1 MQAGRP
7 TLPLHNGTNF
17 RVDQPYLY
25 KMEYTSDWASTIS
38 FSNGQFISAFNIVTG
53 LVLMYT
59 QVLSTYL
66 HGSHLHTHRT
76 HQIHYV
82 IALSAQCSVVGQH
95 QALQRYLG
103 LKWSN
108 YRVCRLLFLLEKG
121 KLCAVNR
128 YNYIAVVLCHRPEPQ
143 NELFHLHQCQ
153 SPKATMYESM

>member
-7 TLPLHNGTNF
+7 TLLLHNGTNF

-25 KMEYTSDWASTIS
+25 KMEYTSDWASTILS

-82 IALSAQCSVVGQH
+82 IALSAQSSVKSVN
-95 QALQRYLG
+95 LQYNTL
-103 LKWSN
+103 
-108 YRVCRLLFLLEKG
+108 VCWADGTNDTSTKRLMFHVLFFKASRAKARLLVISFLLLMSLIS
-121 KLCAVNR
+121 KLC
-128 YNYIAVVLCHRPEPQ
+128 CP
-143 NELFHLHQCQ
+143 F
-153 SPKATMYESM
+153 SS

>member
-1 MQAGRP
+1 MLAGGP

-25 KMEYTSDWASTIS
+25 KMEYTSDWASTILS

-82 IALSAQCSVVGQH
+82 IALSAQCSVKSVN
-95 QALQRYLG
+95 LQYNTL
-103 LKWSN
+103 
-108 YRVCRLLFLLEKG
+108 VCGADGTNDSSTQRLMFQVLFFSDFLQTQGTQNSLFLFLKSYKKKKLKG
-121 KLCAVNR
+121 FFKEFCKKL
-128 YNYIAVVLCHRPEPQ
+128 
-143 NELFHLHQCQ
+143 
-153 SPKATMYESM
+153 

>member
-1 MQAGRP
+1 MQACRP

-108 YRVCRLLFLLEKG
+108 YRVQSEQVAISIGKG
-121 KLCAVNR
+121 KVMCSKQ
-128 YNYIAVVLCHRPEPQ
+128 IQ
-143 NELFHLHQCQ
+143 LH
-153 SPKATMYESM
+153 SSSTLSSS

>member
-1 MQAGRP
+1 MQAGIP

-66 HGSHLHTHRT
+66 HGSHLHTQNTLDPLCDRVEC
-76 HQIHYV
+76 IV
-82 IALSAQCSVVGQH
+82 QCSWSAPGTTTLSRAKVEQ
-95 QALQRYLG
+95 LQSVQVAISIG
-103 LKWSN
+103 
-108 YRVCRLLFLLEKG
+108 KG
-121 KLCAVNR
+121 KVMCSKQ
-128 YNYIAVVLCHRPEPQ
+128 IQ
-143 NELFHLHQCQ
+143 LH
-153 SPKATMYESM
+153 SSSTLSSS